1 MKTPSTVFRIAPGT
15 LVQNRQTGAIT
26 AILSEPKT
34 WSRRG
39 RQYTTVNCFSYKA
52 GQYRSLQVSQVLKY
66 YKPTG
71 LHL

>member
-1 MKTPSTVFRIAPGT
+1 MKTPSTVFSIAPDT
-15 LVQNRQTGAIT
+15 LVQNRQTGAVMSVV
-26 AILSEPKT
+26 SEPKT

-39 RQYTTVNCFSYKA
+39 RQFTTVNCLFHGSERY
-52 GQYRSLQVSQVLKY
+52 GSLQVSQVLKY